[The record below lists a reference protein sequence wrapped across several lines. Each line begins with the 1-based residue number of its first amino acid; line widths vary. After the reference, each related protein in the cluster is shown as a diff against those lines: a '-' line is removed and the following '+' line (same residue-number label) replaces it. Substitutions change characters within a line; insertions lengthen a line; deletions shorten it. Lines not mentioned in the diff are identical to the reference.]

1 MVGKLFAVFEKE
13 IMSSLHLATF
23 SCSLLA
29 VDQVWTLSTASW
41 MLVVEPLG
49 TTSEMVV
56 LSMYF

>member
-1 MVGKLFAVFEKE
+1 
-13 IMSSLHLATF
+13 MSSLHLATF
-23 SCSLLA
+23 SCSLLV